1 MEPGSREV
9 VITAERFSLMLGRLV
24 LLALAMTVESAWGS
38 ISIDA
43 TTSGNQATAST
54 TVTTPAFSTTSGNQL
69 LLAFVASDYLSGTNT
84 TVTGISGAGLTWVL
98 VRRTNGQSGTAEIW
112 RAFAPAVLSN
122 VTVQATLSQSA
133 VSSITVVSL
142 SGVDTSGTNG
152 SGAIGATAGT
162 NATSGA
168 PTASLVTT
176 RANSWVFGVGS
187 DYDSATQRTVGT
199 GQTLV
204 SQYLAPVGDTYWVQ
218 RQTSPTPASGTTVTI
233 NDTAPT
239 TDRYNL
245 SICEVLAAT
254 SGATTTWS
262 ISGTITPTTAG
273 SGATVTLSG
282 ASSATT
288 TADSSGNFSFTGLAN
303 GSYTVTPSRSGYA
316 FTPASQSITVSGAN
330 RTGVAFTGVAV
341 VTVRRSSGRSISG
354 TISPSSAGSGAT
366 VVLGGA
372 ASATTTADSSGNF
385 SFTGLANGSY
395 TVTPSRTGY
404 TFTPTSR
411 SVTVSGANQTG
422 VAFTGQAVTTTWSIL
437 GAISPSAAGSGAT
450 VALAGAASATTT
462 ADSSG
467 NFSFA
472 GLANGSYTV
481 TPSRSGY
488 SFTPASQAVTLNG
501 ANQTGIAFTGQ
512 ATVTAGSISI
522 DATASGDQG
531 TASTTVTTSA
541 FSTTSGSELLLAF
554 ISSDYLSG
562 ANTTVTSIAGAG
574 LTWELVLRT
583 NVQRGTSEI
592 WRAFAASTLSNVTV
606 KATLS
611 QSAVSSIT
619 VVSLAG
625 VDTSGTNG
633 SGAIGA
639 TAGANASSGAPTA
652 SLVTTRAN
660 SWVFGVGNDF
670 DNAIARTLGTGQTMV
685 HQYLPSVGDSYWVQR
700 QTSPTAASG
709 TTVTINDTAP
719 TTDRYN
725 LSICE
730 VLAAPSGNTT
740 TWGISGTITPTAA
753 GSGAMMTL
761 SGAAGA
767 TTTAN
772 SSGNFSFTGLA
783 NGSYTVTPSQS
794 GYTFAPAS
802 IATTVSGANVT
813 SLSFT
818 GTATSSVVTLN
829 VTVDGSSVS
838 QTMDGMGTNIN
849 SWAWKNGELKPAL
862 DLLVDTNGAN
872 LFRVIHDRMTWAT
885 KAQIAGL
892 HALDATTL
900 AAVYEVSDMQ
910 DLWNTIAYLNA
921 KGVKGKQI
929 MLNFMGWTST
939 WMGGSGQYNVVSYI
953 NSSNNTDIA
962 TMIASLVYYGR
973 VVKQLDFSLLSPF
986 NEADWNGLEGPILS
1000 ATQYGA
1006 IAGNII
1012 SELNLMGQTDV
1023 MLIGPDTASSP
1034 GSYID
1039 VLQGLSAVYPRLA
1052 HFGFHSY
1059 ATGGVSADSHTGRTQ
1074 WLDETSAWCSGCDN
1088 NALVADEWSF
1098 ARDQSD
1104 YLLADLANGFTAV
1117 LTWEGFDTFYYHH
1130 NSYSTWGQVGCT
1142 QGGSSCGTSDSAGTR
1157 AYALRKRG
1165 YTTAILNNGIRPGM
1179 AKIGVTKSLSFPILA
1194 FYNSTTG
1201 EISILGHNTGTS
1213 AATINGKLS
1222 SLPSV
1227 TGFLHYQ
1234 TDSGSKNFARQTDVT
1249 VTGQTFTTSIPAGTF
1264 FLLRFKPGS

>member
-1 MEPGSREV
+1 
-9 VITAERFSLMLGRLV
+9 MLGRLV

-54 TVTTPAFSTTSGNQL
+54 AVTTPTFSTAYGNEL

-84 TVTGISGAGLTWVL
+84 TATGVSGAGLTWVL
-98 VRRTNGQSGTAEIW
+98 VLRTNVQSGTAEIW
-112 RAFAPAVLSN
+112 RAFAPAPLSN
-122 VTVQATLSQSA
+122 VTVTAALSQSA

-142 SGVDTSGTNG
+142 AGVDTSGTNG
-152 SGAIGATAGT
+152 SGAIGATAGA
-162 NATSGA
+162 NASSGA
-168 PTASLVTT
+168 PTASLKTT
-176 RANSWVFGVGS
+176 RANSWVFGVGN
-187 DYDSATQRTVGT
+187 DYDSATQRTLGT

-204 SQYLAPVGDTYWVQ
+204 SQYLPSVGDTYWVQ

-245 SICEVLAAT
+245 SICEVLPAT
-254 SGATTTWS
+254 SGTTTTWG
-262 ISGTITPTTAG
+262 ISGTITPSSAG

-282 ASSATT
+282 AASATT

-330 RTGVAFTGVAV
+330 QTGIAFTGVAV
-341 VTVRRSSGRSISG
+341 LTARRSSGRSISG

-366 VVLGGA
+366 VTLAGA

-395 TVTPSRTGY
+395 TVAPSRSGY
-404 TFTPTSR
+404 TFTPAGR
-411 SVTVSGANQTG
+411 SVTLSGANQTG
-422 VAFTGQAVTTTWSIL
+422 INFTGQAVTATWSIS
-437 GAISPSAAGSGAT
+437 GTISPSTAGSGAT
-450 VALAGAASATTT
+450 VTLAGAASATTT

-467 NFSFA
+467 NFSFT

-481 TPSRSGY
+481 APSRTGY
-488 SFTPASQAVTLNG
+488 TFTPASQAVTLNG

-512 ATVTAGSISI
+512 AAAAAGTISI
-522 DATASGDQG
+522 DTTVSGDQG
-531 TASTTVTTSA
+531 TASTTVATPA
-541 FSTTSGSELLLAF
+541 FSTAYGKELLLAF

-562 ANTTVTSIAGAG
+562 ANTTVTGISGAG

-583 NVQRGTSEI
+583 NVQLGTSEI

-639 TAGANASSGAPTA
+639 TAGTNAASGAPTA

-660 SWVFGVGNDF
+660 SWVFGVGNDY
-670 DNAIARTLGTGQTMV
+670 DNATARTPGTSQTII
-685 HQYLPSVGDSYWVQR
+685 HQYLPSIGDSYWVQR
-700 QTSPTAASG
+700 QTNSIAASG
-709 TTVTINDTAP
+709 TRVTINDTAP
-719 TTDRYN
+719 ATDRYN

-730 VLAAPSGNTT
+730 VLAATSAGTT
-740 TWGISGTITPTAA
+740 TWSISGTITPTAA
-753 GSGAMMTL
+753 GSGATVTL
-761 SGAAGA
+761 SGTASAA
-767 TTTAN
+767 TTAD
-772 SSGNFSFTGLA
+772 SSGNFSFTGLT
-783 NGSYTVTPSQS
+783 NGSYTVTPARS
-794 GYTFAPAS
+794 GYAFTPAS
-802 IATTVSGANVT
+802 VTATVTGANVT
-813 SLSFT
+813 GLSFT
-818 GTATSSVVTLN
+818 GTASGSVVTPN

-872 LFRVIHDRMTWAT
+872 VFRVIHDRMSWAT
-885 KAQIAGL
+885 QSQIAGL
-892 HALDATTL
+892 HARDAATL
-900 AAVYEVSDMQ
+900 AAVYETSDMQ
-910 DLWNTIAYLNA
+910 DLWNTIAYLNT

-929 MLNFMGWTST
+929 LLNFMGWTST

-962 TMIASLVYYGR
+962 TMVASLVYYGR
-973 VVKQLDFSLLSPF
+973 VVKQLDFSLVSPF
-986 NEADWNGLEGPILS
+986 NESDWNGLEGPILS
-1000 ATQYGA
+1000 ASQYGA
-1006 IAGNII
+1006 IAGSII

-1023 MLIGPDTASSP
+1023 MLVGPDTASSP
-1034 GSYID
+1034 GAYID
-1039 VLQGLSAVYPRLA
+1039 VLQGLSAVYPRIA

-1059 ATGGVSADSHTGRTQ
+1059 STGGVSADSHTGRTQ

-1088 NALVADEWSF
+1088 NAQVSDEWSF

-1104 YLLADLANGFTAV
+1104 YLLADLANGFTAI

-1142 QGGSSCGTSDSAGTR
+1142 QGGSSCSTSDAAGTR
-1157 AYALRKRG
+1157 VYALRKRG

-1213 AATINGKLS
+1213 AATINGKLN
-1222 SLPSV
+1222 SLPAV

-1249 VTGQTFTTSIPAGTF
+1249 VSGQTFTTSIPAGTF
-1264 FLLRFKPGS
+1264 FLLRFQPGS